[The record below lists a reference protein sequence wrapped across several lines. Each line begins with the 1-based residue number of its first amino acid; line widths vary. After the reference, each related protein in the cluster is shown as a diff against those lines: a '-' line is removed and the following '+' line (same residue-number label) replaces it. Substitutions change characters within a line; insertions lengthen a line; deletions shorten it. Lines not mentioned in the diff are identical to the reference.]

1 MRIIFMGTP
10 DFAVPCLQKDVYKRQ
25 VLRCL
30 WKEHEVPYTKVFEQ
44 AESKSQMVATFLAV
58 LELVKGKRVRVEDEN
73 GISKLVLLDG
83 GERNWKRKHKK
94 VQ

>member
-1 MRIIFMGTP
+1 
-10 DFAVPCLQKDVYKRQ
+10 
-25 VLRCL
+25 
-30 WKEHEVPYTKVFEQ
+30 
-44 AESKSQMVATFLAV
+44 MVAIFLAV

-73 GISKLVLLDG
+73 GSSKLVLLDG